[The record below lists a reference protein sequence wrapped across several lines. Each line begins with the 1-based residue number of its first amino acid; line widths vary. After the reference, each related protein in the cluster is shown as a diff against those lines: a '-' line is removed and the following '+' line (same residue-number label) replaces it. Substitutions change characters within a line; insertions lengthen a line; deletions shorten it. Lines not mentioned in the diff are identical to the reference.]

1 MLFGKQI
8 NRYYFKYAP
17 MLFLGLFALVIVDY
31 FQLVVPELYRLV
43 INGLNDGVAE
53 VDGVTKVFD
62 MTFLLD
68 EICRPLLFTILMIV
82 FGRFL
87 WRICFF
93 GSGVRLETD
102 LRGRMFDH
110 CQELSQQ
117 YYQVN

>member
-17 MLFLGLFALVIVDY
+17 ALLLGLLALVVVDY
-31 FQLVVPELYRLV
+31 FQLVVPELYQMV
-43 INGLNDGVAE
+43 INGINDGFVELGDAKY
-53 VDGVTKVFD
+53 DFD
-62 MTFLLD
+62 MDFLLT
-68 EICRPLLFTILMIV
+68 EICRPLLVTILMIV

-93 GSGVRLETD
+93 GSGVRMETD

-110 CQELSQQ
+110 
-117 YYQVN
+117 